1 MAALAGGKPNAID
14 TPIGHTIVGAARSSF
29 TASMGRGFFAAALI
43 ALLGAAIALA
53 FLPARAKETDLA
65 EFEPSEAEV
74 ATTLLGGAEAEFAL
88 HATDASHAAR
98 STHMTGAYDVTAELE
113 PVGG

>member
-1 MAALAGGKPNAID
+1 
-14 TPIGHTIVGAARSSF
+14 
-29 TASMGRGFFAAALI
+29 MGRGFFAAALI

-53 FLPARAKETDLA
+53 FLPARAKETDPA

-88 HATDASHAAR
+88 HAALAPSASR
-98 STHMTGAYDVTAELE
+98 SAQATGPYDVTAELE